1 MKNLIVTSLLSI
13 WLGTVD
19 QVHKNV
25 ALVEITSSKGDSFQ
39 VELSTFIFPCE
50 ISEGDVFYFEYI
62 DGVTEIRCGNPPQ

>member
-25 ALVEITSSKGDSFQ
+25 ALVEITPSKGDSFQ
-39 VELSTFIFPCE
+39 VELSTLIFPCK